1 MFDIMSGMFCLV
13 TASVSLIYGTR
24 IAWISGR
31 KCDFKTDPNNKLH
44 IVLES
49 IPAATAVYF
58 FGFIIIFAY
67 FIDGPLT
74 IFVSS
79 LTSAIL
85 TAGFVVSMAM
95 PELKR
100 KPDEKR
106 QIK

>member
-1 MFDIMSGMFCLV
+1 MIEMMSGMFCFV
-13 TASVSLIYGTR
+13 TSFVSLVYGTR
-24 IAWISGR
+24 IAWIAGK
-31 KCDFKTDPNNKLH
+31 KCNFKEDPHNKIH

-58 FGFIIIFAY
+58 FGFIIMFACL
-67 FIDGPLT
+67 IDGPLT

-85 TAGFVVSMAM
+85 LAGFVVSMAM

-100 KPDEKR
+100 KPNSK
-106 QIK
+106 

>member
-24 IAWISGR
+24 IAWMSGK
-31 KCDFKTDPNNKLH
+31 KCDFKEDPHNKIH

-58 FGFIIIFAY
+58 FGFIILFACLM
-67 FIDGPLT
+67 DGPLT

-85 TAGFVVSMAM
+85 LAGFVVSMAM

-100 KPDEKR
+100 KPNNKS
-106 QIK
+106 